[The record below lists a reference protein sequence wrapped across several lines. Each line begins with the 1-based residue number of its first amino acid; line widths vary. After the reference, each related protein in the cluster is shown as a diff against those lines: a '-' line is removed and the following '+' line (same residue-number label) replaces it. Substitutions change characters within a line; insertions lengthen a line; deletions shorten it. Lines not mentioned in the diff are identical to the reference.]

1 MVEGNYGTGKTV
13 VVLKKLELLLKA
25 SKDKE
30 VIYYVNFARSLL
42 DLVIKQRFEKYGNVR
57 AIRGECNLSYTIRYQ
72 ILPKEREQGTKNI
85 NLVVDE
91 YSSQYLSTEEVERL
105 IPILNEEKEL
115 INSTVLIAIQPIKI
129 DRVDIFLE
137 NGLKRQFSETKH
149 GLHKPKTATGIKVK
163 ILGKVMRTTV
173 QINNL
178 AKFTS
183 DYLNDQ

>member
-1 MVEGNYGTGKTV
+1 M
-13 VVLKKLELLLKA
+13 
-25 SKDKE
+25 
-30 VIYYVNFARSLL
+30 
-42 DLVIKQRFEKYGNVR
+42 
-57 AIRGECNLSYTIRYQ
+57 
-72 ILPKEREQGTKNI
+72 
-85 NLVVDE
+85 DE

-115 INSTVLIAIQPIKI
+115 INSTVLIAVQPIKI

-149 GLHKPKTATGIKVK
+149 GLHKLKRATGIKVK